1 MSFGLPIELWVTIF
15 SHLTYDNRATE
26 MKKDTLLIID
36 DIPNNVKV
44 LRAFLNRVGFNVLI
58 AEEGEEGIQVTEH
71 THPDLILLDI
81 MMPGMDGFEV
91 CQRLKSQDS
100 TKDIP
105 IIFMTALTDTVN
117 KLKGFEVV

>member
-1 MSFGLPIELWVTIF
+1 
-15 SHLTYDNRATE
+15 